1 MAKTVKSI
9 FDVIE
14 AVSEKAGKVA
24 SYLVVVM
31 MAITALDV
39 VARYVFNNPL
49 LWGWLLNKQLFGV
62 FILFA
67 GVYTMSKGGH
77 IRIEI
82 LILYDH
88 FPPRV
93 RSIAR
98 LIAIAA
104 FICFMGVLVWQ
115 GSWMGWNSWR
125 MRELAPGAFRIP
137 FYPLKMLIPVV
148 AFIFLVEGI
157 VVFIRRRD

>member
-1 MAKTVKSI
+1 MNKYLKSI
-9 FDVIE
+9 FDVVETI
-14 AVSEKAGKVA
+14 SEKAGKVA
-24 SYLVVVM
+24 SYLVVFM

-49 LWGWLLNKQLFGV
+49 LWGWLLNRQLFGV

-82 LILYDH
+82 LYDR
-88 FPPRV
+88 FPPKV
-93 RSIAR
+93 KSIAR
-98 LIAIAA
+98 LIAVAA
-104 FICFMGVLVWQ
+104 FICFMGALVWQ
-115 GSWMGWNSWR
+115 GSWMGWNSLR

-137 FYPLKMLIPVV
+137 IYPLKLLIPIV
-148 AFIFLVEGI
+148 AFLFFLEGI
-157 VVFIRRRD
+157 VVFSRHRD